1 MAMAI
6 PMARR
11 QTYTQTSWVFVF
23 ARGVTSS
30 LKKEVVV
37 LAECCSCT
45 SLLGVKAAAVLV
57 SVGKSDS
64 CQLLTTF
71 STTRLNRRTDTAVSF
86 RVHSLQCEC

>member
-30 LKKEVVV
+30 LLEEVVV
-37 LAECCSCT
+37 LAECCSCA
-45 SLLGVKAAAVLV
+45 SLLGVKTAAVLV

-71 STTRLNRRTDTAVSF
+71 PTTRLNRRTDCSV
-86 RVHSLQCEC
+86 L